1 MLLLPRLAEMMGG
14 SMTVKS
20 VLGHGADFI
29 FYVKTTKTKYVEN
42 KDNSKSRVRAP
53 KLAQR
58 ALGQAMSSR
67 SSFSTVGSGGD
78 SSSSNVDLLRTASP
92 MAVES
97 RNGGLLS
104 PPINN
109 RNHFRVLVCEDNLL
123 NQKLL
128 HRQLTKVGIETIVAN
143 NGLEAID
150 KLLHSAKEGRPL
162 NVCLMDLEMPVCGG
176 IEAAKRIRALERE
189 GELPGNLVIWAVT

>member
-1 MLLLPRLAEMMGG
+1 
-14 SMTVKS
+14 MTVKS

-29 FYVKTTKTKYVEN
+29 FYVKTVKTKYVEN
-42 KDNSKSRVRAP
+42 KESSKSRLRGP

-58 ALGQAMSSR
+58 ALGQTLSNR
-67 SSFSTVGSGGD
+67 SSFSTVGSLD
-78 SSSSNVDLLRTASP
+78 SSSNSGELLRTVSP
-92 MAVES
+92 LIIDGQ
-97 RNGGLLS
+97 NGQSGMLS

-128 HRQLTKVGIETIVAN
+128 HRQLTKAGIETIVAN
-143 NGLEAID
+143 NGLEAIE
-150 KLLHSAKEGRPL
+150 KLLQSAKEGRPM

-176 IEAAKRIRALERE
+176 IEAAKRIRALELE
-189 GELPGNLVIWAVT
+189 GELPGNLVIFAVT